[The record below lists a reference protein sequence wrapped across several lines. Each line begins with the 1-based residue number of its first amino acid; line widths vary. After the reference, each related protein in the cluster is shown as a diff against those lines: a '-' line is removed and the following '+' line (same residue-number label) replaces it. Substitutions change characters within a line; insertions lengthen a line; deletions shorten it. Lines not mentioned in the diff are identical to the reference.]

1 MLYQLS
7 YEATDVGSRSIVGSV
22 ISLTLISFWG
32 TYEPTIDPLIIIIT
46 IIMLTIEENY
56 SLDHHSETH
65 AKVVMKLFE
74 AASWFYRTREE
85 TILTP
90 GLL

>member
-1 MLYQLS
+1 
-7 YEATDVGSRSIVGSV
+7 
-22 ISLTLISFWG
+22 
-32 TYEPTIDPLIIIIT
+32 
-46 IIMLTIEENY
+46 MLTIEENY